1 MKKFVNV
8 LFIALSVVLLS
19 AVYSM
24 IREQVFAQNPRSSQ
38 EPLQVPL
45 VNEISWHVVASHASK
60 SDTLFITVVVP
71 EQKRILVY
79 EQDQEGGLTLRGVRP
94 IQFDLQ
100 LAGHNLKDPTPESIQ
115 EFLNRRPQKVQ
126 QAQPY

>member
-1 MKKFVNV
+1 MKKFANI
-8 LFIALSVVLLS
+8 LFIALSIVLLS
-19 AVYSM
+19 AVYSV
-24 IREQVFAQNPRSSQ
+24 IREQVFAQYPSSPQ

-45 VNEISWHVVASHASK
+45 VKDIPWHVVASHASK

-79 EQDQEGGLTLRGVRP
+79 EQDHEGGLTLRGVRP

-100 LAGHNLKDPTPESIQ
+100 MGGHNLKDPTPESIQ

-126 QAQPY
+126 QVQPH